1 MTSDKNNIDTILNVH
16 KNVGDEHSHVKD
28 SCIVVY
34 NLLFLG
40 FLDDISRSIER
51 FVPGV
56 MTRRGLKH
64 LEKNLNAHIAT
75 GVRNMGANLVLTN
88 IPQMAE
94 LRATNIQEEVTCTH
108 VYDTL
113 EQFAPPEKVI
123 KMSNHTYVAVFGKP
137 EDAEYIAEQIDGMLM
152 SGSPIGAY
160 VVNQERNSERT
171 SEKNSERTQERSYH
185 EFRDFTTKPT
195 PCEYVFVNIISCAYL
210 LLMLYFAMN
219 YKSNLLPEITCN

>member
-1 MTSDKNNIDTILNVH
+1 MTSDKNNNIAIDTILNVH
-16 KNVGDEHSHVKD
+16 KNVGDEHAHVKD

-51 FVPGV
+51 FTPGV

-75 GVRNMGANLVLTN
+75 GVKNMGANLVVTN
-88 IPQMAE
+88 IPQVAE
-94 LRATNIQEEVTCTH
+94 LRDTNIQEEVTCAH

-113 EQFAPPEKVI
+113 EQFASPKKVV
-123 KMSNHTYVAVFGKP
+123 KMSNHTYVAVFGKT
-137 EDAEYIAEQIDGMLM
+137 EDAEYIAGQIDGMLM
-152 SGSPIGAY
+152 SGSPICAY
-160 VVNQERNSERT
+160 VVPSDKPSDKPSDNV
-171 SEKNSERTQERSYH
+171 RSYH

-195 PCEYVFVNIISCAYL
+195 TCDYVFVNVISCAYV
-210 LLMLYFAMN
+210 LLMLYLAMN
-219 YKSNLLPEITCN
+219 YKSNIVPEITCN